1 MSVRSV
7 VQMRFSGGMGGAE
20 NVAMS
25 LARILSG
32 RLESSLLYIVLERR
46 AGDKA
51 CAEMLERVKA
61 SGARHRVF
69 YIDRRFSL
77 RLLSELRRALIE
89 DKAEIIHAHCYKSA
103 SYAMVLKGL
112 GFGPVKRSVVTLHG
126 LYEPPSL
133 GFALIR
139 TIELLSLIFSDR
151 VIGCSNEIASRY
163 KGLPFVKGKIEVV
176 QNGLVIDGRH
186 SKERVAVVARDMRAR
201 MAGLYGLDP
210 SALWVACV
218 GRLTGVKNFA
228 LYIKTV
234 KEMVLSGR
242 LKGKCEFLI
251 VGEGVL
257 KAELQQMARD
267 SQLNKSLFFTSYM
280 ADTDMLYSSIDLL
293 MQTSLIEGTPICLL
307 EAMAYGKPVVATSV
321 GGVPD
326 VIEDGVNGC
335 LAPTGDSARL
345 AELAAEI
352 LNDEG
357 LRLKFGK
364 KAAETVLMRHSPDV
378 WARRHMDIY
387 DSVLGMN

>member
-1 MSVRSV
+1 
-7 VQMRFSGGMGGAE
+7 MGGAE

-32 RLESSLLYIVLERR
+32 RLESSLLYMVLERR

-51 CAEMLERVKA
+51 CAEMLERIKA

-69 YIDRRFSL
+69 YTDRRFSL

-103 SYAMVLKGL
+103 SYAIVLKGL

-163 KGLPFVKGKIEVV
+163 KGLPFVEAKTEVV

-186 SKERVAVVARDMRAR
+186 SKERVAAVARDMRAR

-234 KEMVLSGR
+234 KEMVFSGR

-267 SQLNKSLFFTSYM
+267 SQLDKSLFFTSYM

-326 VIEDGVNGC
+326 VIDDGVNGF
-335 LAPTGDSARL
+335 LAPANDSARL
-345 AELAAEI
+345 AALAIEL
-352 LNDEG
+352 LNDDG
-357 LRLKFGK
+357 LRRKVGE
-364 KAAETVLMRHSPDV
+364 KAAQSVLLRHSPDV

-387 DSVLGMN
+387 DSVLGLK